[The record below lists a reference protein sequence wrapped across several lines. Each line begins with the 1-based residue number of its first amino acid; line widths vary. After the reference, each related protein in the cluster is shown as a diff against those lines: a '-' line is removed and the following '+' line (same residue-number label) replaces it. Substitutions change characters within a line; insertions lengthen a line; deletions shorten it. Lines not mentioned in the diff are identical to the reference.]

1 MVRRIAACALVLAGG
16 AVWAKPPGLP
26 LDPRA
31 EGREFDP
38 VARDHY
44 APVAP
49 AAQSEPGADR
59 AAQTARAVLAA
70 VRVGR

>member
-1 MVRRIAACALVLAGG
+1 MLWRLAVCALVLAGG

-31 EGREFDP
+31 EGRELDP

-44 APVAP
+44 APVPP
-49 AAQSEPGADR
+49 AAQREPPPLR
-59 AAQTARAVLAA
+59 AARAVLLH
-70 VRVGR
+70 VRVGRF

>member
-26 LDPRA
+26 LDPRS
-31 EGREFDP
+31 EGRERDP

-44 APVAP
+44 APVPP
-49 AAQSEPGADR
+49 AAQSEHAPDR
-59 AAQTARAVLAA
+59 AAQVARAVLAA

>member
-16 AVWAKPPGLP
+16 ALWAKPPGLP
-26 LDPRA
+26 LDPRS
-31 EGREFDP
+31 EGREYDP

-49 AAQSEPGADR
+49 AAQREPDAGR
-59 AAQTARAVLAA
+59 VAQAARAVLAT

>member
-1 MVRRIAACALVLAGG
+1 MVWRIAVCALVLAGG
-16 AVWAKPPGLP
+16 AVRAKPPGLP
-26 LDPRA
+26 LDPRS

-44 APVAP
+44 APVPP
-49 AAQSEPGADR
+49 AAQTEPPELR
-59 AAQTARAVLAA
+59 AALRVALS

>member
-26 LDPRA
+26 LDPRS
-31 EGREFDP
+31 EGREHDP
-38 VARDHY
+38 VARDHF
-44 APVAP
+44 APVPP
-49 AAQSEPGADR
+49 AAQSEHAPDR
-59 AAQTARAVLAA
+59 AAQVARAVLAT